1 MQKNYAKIQAAGA
14 QLIAISSDDEGDTK
28 RTVQGSKLEF
38 PVLADEDREIIKAYN
53 VLDPGNNRIA
63 RPASYVLR
71 KDGTIAWKSIDGVA
85 VRVPTA
91 QILTELGKL

>member
-1 MQKNYAKIQAAGA
+1 MQKNYANIRAAGA
-14 QLIAISSDDEGDTK
+14 ELIAISSDDEGDTK
-28 RTVQGSKLEF
+28 KTVQGSGLEF
-38 PVLADEDREIIKAYN
+38 PVLSDKDRVVISAYN

-71 KDGTIAWKSIDGVA
+71 KDGTVAWKSIDGVA

>member
-1 MQKNYAKIQAAGA
+1 MQKNYANIRAAGA
-14 QLIAISSDDEGDTK
+14 ELIAISSDDEGDTK
-28 RTVQGSKLEF
+28 KTVQGSGLEF
-38 PVLADEDREIIKAYN
+38 PVLSDKDRAVIGAYN

-71 KDGTIAWKSIDGVA
+71 KDGTVAWKSIDGIA

>member
-14 QLIAISSDDEGDTK
+14 ELIAISSDDEGDTK

-38 PVLADEDREIIKAYN
+38 PVLADEDRDVINAYN

>member
-1 MQKNYAKIQAAGA
+1 MLKFGRQARSSS
-14 QLIAISSDDEGDTK
+14 LSVPMMKAIRK
-28 RTVQGSKLEF
+28 RTVQGSGLEF
-38 PVLADEDREIIKAYN
+38 PVLSDKDREVIKAYN
-53 VLDPGNNRIA
+53 VLDPGNDRIA

-71 KDGTIAWKSIDGVA
+71 KDGTIAWKSLDGVA